1 MARNPKK
8 RLYPLAF
15 RLREDERVALKT
27 LAQRWGVKQVEAIRR
42 LLADATKREVNNE
55 REH

>member
-1 MARNPKK
+1 MDIF
-8 RLYPLAF
+8 YPDRPDSMRFCWA
-15 RLREDERVALKT
+15 